1 VIFQVRYVVDNMLL
15 LILTVNTEG
24 KRKTLKENYI
34 QEQNGMSSWQSFFN
48 QLSRPQR
55 NNMHPTSEFIC
66 HCEKGDLIRN
76 LNMEYIHTGKC
87 SPNCFCAIIEIDKC
101 NARRFNNSI
110 SIAQTDTTYCDKNI
124 ESNKSTLEQILDNQD
139 SSLCSD

>member
-1 VIFQVRYVVDNMLL
+1 MLL
-15 LILTVNTEG
+15 LILTVNTES
-24 KRKTLKENYI
+24 KSINIKENYI
-34 QEQNGMSSWQSFFN
+34 QEQIDMSSWQSFFN

-55 NNMHPTSEFIC
+55 NDTHPTSEFIC

-76 LNMEYIHTGKC
+76 LNMEYTHTGNC

-101 NARRFNNSI
+101 NARRFSNSI
-110 SIAQTDTTYCDKNI
+110 SISQTDTICCDKNI

>member
-1 VIFQVRYVVDNMLL
+1 MLL
-15 LILTVNTEG
+15 LILTVNTES
-24 KRKTLKENYI
+24 KSINIKENYI
-34 QEQNGMSSWQSFFN
+34 QEQIDMSSWQSFFN

-55 NNMHPTSEFIC
+55 NDLHPTSEFIC

-76 LNMEYIHTGKC
+76 LKMEYIHTGKC

-101 NARRFNNSI
+101 SARRFSNSI
-110 SIAQTDTTYCDKNI
+110 SISQKDTLGCDKNI
-124 ESNKSTLEQILDNQD
+124 ESNKSALEQILDNQE